1 MRLPSST
8 AALASCVAALVLA
21 PAPSARGQQ
30 ATIVSSQVEVS
41 ARAAS
46 LHLEFSSGERLEIAF
61 SGGLVRANGRTL
73 GRYEPNGAADQA
85 WRQLLSAAMPL
96 GAEPLTRELDQW
108 RPGEGLSAAER
119 EVMGEV
125 ARAVEEAV
133 ATGAPSRAS
142 ARNQIRSRVI
152 EEERARTFL
161 RLLARRVPELRL
173 ALEDLD
179 MESVELILGE
189 DRAIPRD
196 ASVDGSVLIAD
207 GTLEVRGRIRG
218 HAIVVD
224 GTAVLEEGGRVDG
237 DVRLWDAHL
246 ERRGGSVHGDVVDV
260 LRERGDAPTAG
271 VRLREHIRQEAARDR
286 WEGRRHS
293 GVLSRVGRAAGGV
306 LEAGASFLVLAFLT
320 LLSTRLAGDRVD
332 AVAQAVQQGPARSAA
347 VGLATGF
354 LILPLYLLGAA
365 VLAVTIVGIPVLL
378 AWIPLYPVV
387 VAAACAVGYVAASH
401 QVGRWVANQ
410 NISKLE
416 WVDRHNP
423 THLKLLGVAALTVPF
438 AVGAVASAVP
448 VVGWIGVLVQ
458 VLGSLACV
466 AAGVTGLGAVI
477 ITRGGRYPA
486 TDYAFADTLDSEPWT
501 SAHEENES

>member
-21 PAPSARGQQ
+21 PASSARGQQ
-30 ATIVSSQVEVS
+30 ATIVSSHVEVS

-61 SGGLVRANGRTL
+61 SGGFVRANGRTL
-73 GRYEPNGAADQA
+73 GRYEPDGAADQA

-96 GAEPLTRELDQW
+96 GAEPLARELEQW

-119 EVMGEV
+119 EVMAEV

-133 ATGAPSRAS
+133 ANGVPSRAP
-142 ARNQIRSRVI
+142 ARNQSRFRVT

-161 RLLARRVPELRL
+161 RFLARRVPEMRL

-179 MESVELILGE
+179 VESVELILGE

-218 HAIVVD
+218 HAVVVD

-271 VRLREHIRQEAARDR
+271 VRLQEHIQQEAARDR

-306 LEAGASFLVLAFLT
+306 LEAGASFLVFAFLT

-332 AVAQAVQQGPARSAA
+332 AVAHAVQQGPARSAA

-416 WVDRHNP
+416 WVDPHNP
-423 THLKLLGVAALTVPF
+423 THLKLLGVAALTAPF

-448 VVGWIGVLVQ
+448 VVGWIGVLVR

-466 AAGVTGLGAVI
+466 AAAVTGLGAVI

-486 TDYAFADTLDSEPWT
+486 TDYAFADTLDSEPWA
-501 SAHEENES
+501 SAHDENES